1 MKLFKLVAGY
11 IMTVTFV
18 MGLVVSNAAVAQTE
32 QEAPVD
38 ARTPHAVIDDLA
50 KNILTFL
57 KTNKDQLQT
66 EPTAFYDEIE
76 NIVTPSLNL
85 DYIAKKVMGAYWSKA
100 TPEQREKFQTVFA
113 RSMIVTYGKG
123 MANYADL
130 DVKVLPPTKPVP
142 DAGGFVVVQEITT
155 TGVPEK
161 VVYFMGKRPGA
172 RWQIINVVYE
182 GVNLRD
188 TSQGQFAQLAS
199 EKKGDIDAVIA
210 SWKSAE

>member
-1 MKLFKLVAGY
+1 
-11 IMTVTFV
+11 MTVTV
-18 MGLVVSNAAVAQTE
+18 IIGLVASQVAVAEDGQKALADT
-32 QEAPVD
+32 
-38 ARTPHAVIDDLA
+38 RTPHAVVDDLA

-57 KTNKDQLQT
+57 KANKDQLQT
-66 EPTAFYDEIE
+66 EPTAFYNEVE

-100 TPEQREKFQTVFA
+100 TVEQREQFQTVFA

-142 DAGGFVVVQEITT
+142 EAGGFVVVQEITT

-161 VVYFMGKRPGA
+161 VVYFMGKRPGD